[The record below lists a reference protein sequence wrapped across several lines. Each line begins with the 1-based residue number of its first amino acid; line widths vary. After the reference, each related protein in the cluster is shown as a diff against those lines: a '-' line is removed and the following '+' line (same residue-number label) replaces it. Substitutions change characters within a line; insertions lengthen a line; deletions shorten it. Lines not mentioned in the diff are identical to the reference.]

1 MALGNPGLEFRSGEK
16 RVYPH
21 KNLLAHVIGL
31 ADVDNNGTAGIEKGL
46 NERITTSDVPVQLS
60 LDIGVQDTV
69 RTILT
74 ENMQKYNAKAATAV
88 LMNANTGEIVAS
100 VSLPD
105 FDPNNIKSQDIDS
118 MLNTVTARV
127 YEPGSVLKVF
137 NTAMALDSGKV
148 KVSEKF
154 DTTQPLKLR
163 YNTIKEYHGQN
174 RWLSVEEV
182 LVYSSNVGSARMALQ
197 AGFNEQYNFFKKAKF
212 LERLKTEVVE
222 MERPIIPKYDSW
234 KRSDSAVAT
243 LGYGY
248 SISLSP
254 LHLIA
259 AYSAVINGGIYH
271 NPTFLARPKP
281 EADGERILS
290 DSTSKQMRQLVRA
303 VVTKGSGRNANVAGY
318 EVGGKTGTANK
329 LGSKGEYI
337 DNAVRAT
344 FMSAFPISNPQY
356 ALLVML
362 DEPKMFN
369 NNRNTRNAGWNA
381 VPTSAQI
388 ISAVAPQLNV
398 PANYD
403 IDDKRNAKII
413 EASFER

>member
-1 MALGNPGLEFRSGEK
+1 
-16 RVYPH
+16 
-21 KNLLAHVIGL
+21 
-31 ADVDNNGTAGIEKGL
+31 
-46 NERITTSDVPVQLS
+46 
-60 LDIGVQDTV
+60 
-69 RTILT
+69 
-74 ENMQKYNAKAATAV
+74 
-88 LMNANTGEIVAS
+88 
-100 VSLPD
+100 
-105 FDPNNIKSQDIDS
+105 
-118 MLNTVTARV
+118 
-127 YEPGSVLKVF
+127 
-137 NTAMALDSGKV
+137 
-148 KVSEKF
+148 
-154 DTTQPLKLR
+154 
-163 YNTIKEYHGQN
+163 
-174 RWLSVEEV
+174 
-182 LVYSSNVGSARMALQ
+182 MALQ

-254 LHLIA
+254 LHLVA
-259 AYSAVINGGIYH
+259 AYSAVVNGGIYH
-271 NPTFLARPKP
+271 NPTFLARSNP
-281 EADGERILS
+281 EAEGERILS
-290 DSTSKQMRQLVRA
+290 DNTSKQMRQLVRA

-329 LGSKGEYI
+329 LGPKGEYM